1 MAEKTNCTIR
11 GVKKYRLTKVI
22 GKRINENGK
31 LVPVRKTVYGKN
43 KKDAERLLKE
53 HLERDPLNNG
63 RKDLIFGIVADS
75 WIEKFF
81 LPDPALKDRTKET
94 YLGRWNMYVR
104 PSNLYY
110 LPLEKVAASTIQ
122 TFYNELDAPYSAVK
136 TINKMLKHYYKFL
149 EFEGFARDITGILTV
164 PRKDTEKTLPSEP
177 EVWTDEEIEI
187 IMTNFDKA
195 DSRFR
200 LKLLIILAYNTGC
213 RISELLAIKYSDICN
228 NVLTVSRQLAK
239 RPIFEDRKKIGTVID
254 IETLKTTASI
264 RRIPLNSAVIIAL
277 QEHQKF
283 QAREMRKNHYETEFL
298 FTTDTGALVDLCNAD
313 KAARRYYR
321 RIGVPERGFHSY
333 RHTFGTNLCRL
344 NVPIQIASTL
354 LGHSD
359 ISTTMQY
366 YINVPQEDRRG
377 AVELLANGNIPGL
390 IKEPTQLYLTGSSET
405 A

>member
-1 MAEKTNCTIR
+1 
-11 GVKKYRLTKVI
+11 
-22 GKRINENGK
+22 
-31 LVPVRKTVYGKN
+31 
-43 KKDAERLLKE
+43 
-53 HLERDPLNNG
+53 
-63 RKDLIFGIVADS
+63 
-75 WIEKFF
+75 
-81 LPDPALKDRTKET
+81 
-94 YLGRWNMYVR
+94 
-104 PSNLYY
+104 
-110 LPLEKVAASTIQ
+110 
-122 TFYNELDAPYSAVK
+122 
-136 TINKMLKHYYKFL
+136 
-149 EFEGFARDITGILTV
+149 
-164 PRKDTEKTLPSEP
+164 
-177 EVWTDEEIEI
+177 
-187 IMTNFDKA
+187 MTNFDKA
-195 DSRFR
+195 DNRFR
-200 LKLLIILAYNTGC
+200 LKLLLILAYNTGC

-228 NVLTVSRQLAK
+228 YVLTVSRQLAK
-239 RPIFEDRKKIGTVID
+239 RPIFEDGKKIGTVID

-298 FTTDTGALVDLCNAD
+298 FTTDTGALVNLCNAD